1 MEKEEQYIYDR
12 CGKQN
17 PFTVPDGYFDSL
29 RTELMQHATT
39 TTKAIPLW
47 KRWRG
52 YVAAACL
59 VGVVIV
65 GLATYW
71 GLKTTD
77 VADTHV
83 AVAGYATVDD
93 DFSDDEYADYT
104 MLDNADI
111 YSFLANN

>member
-12 CGKQN
+12 YGKQN

-29 RTELMQHATT
+29 RTGLMQHATT
-39 TTKAIPLW
+39 ATKAIPFW

-59 VGVVIV
+59 AGVVTV
-65 GLATYW
+65 GFATYW
-71 GLKTTD
+71 SLKTTD

-83 AVAGYATVDD
+83 TVARYAAVDD

-104 MLDNADI
+104 MLDNDDI

>member
-1 MEKEEQYIYDR
+1 MLQLPQ
-12 CGKQN
+12 KQ
-17 PFTVPDGYFDSL
+17 FLFGSVGEVMWL
-29 RTELMQHATT
+29 RRM
-39 TTKAIPLW
+39 
-47 KRWRG
+47 
-52 YVAAACL
+52 L
-59 VGVVIV
+59 VGVVT
-65 GLATYW
+65 GTTYW

-104 MLDNADI
+104 MLDNDDI